1 MLEIIWNYSRHHK
14 VVVSLLAL
22 IAALVVGFG
31 VVLGKSSK
39 VVQEEP
45 VLPTWSQ
52 TSQTSP
58 DTRQSSQKTETLS
71 QTITVDVKGAVQKPG
86 VYDLASG
93 SRVTDAVQKAGG
105 LTDKADQRSIN
116 LAQKLADEA
125 VIYVATEDEASPL
138 LGSSL
143 VESSHQSPSETT
155 KGKVNLNTATI
166 TDLQSISGIGAKRA
180 QDIIDY
186 RDSSGGFKSVDELS
200 NVSGIGDKTLE
211 KLREEV
217 TVD

>member
-14 VVVSLLAL
+14 VVVTLLAL

-31 VVLGKSSK
+31 VILGKSSK

-58 DTRQSSQKTETLS
+58 DTGQSSQKTETLS

-86 VYDLASG
+86 VYDLVSG

-105 LTDKADQRSIN
+105 LTDKADRRSIN
-116 LAQKLADEA
+116 LAQKLADKKNF
-125 VIYVATEDEASPL
+125 P
-138 LGSSL
+138 
-143 VESSHQSPSETT
+143 
-155 KGKVNLNTATI
+155 
-166 TDLQSISGIGAKRA
+166 
-180 QDIIDY
+180 
-186 RDSSGGFKSVDELS
+186 
-200 NVSGIGDKTLE
+200 
-211 KLREEV
+211 
-217 TVD
+217 

>member
-14 VVVSLLAL
+14 VVVTLLAL

-52 TSQTSP
+52 TSQTSQ
-58 DTRQSSQKTETLS
+58 DTRQSSQKTEPLS

-93 SRVTDAVQKAGG
+93 SRVTDAIQKAGG
-105 LTDKADQRSIN
+105 LTDKADRRSIN

-125 VIYVATEDEASPL
+125 VIYVATEGEASPL

-143 VESSHQSPSETT
+143 VESSHRSPSETA

>member
-39 VVQEEP
+39 VVQEEL
-45 VLPTWSQ
+45 VLSTWSQ
-52 TSQTSP
+52 TSQTSQ

-116 LAQKLADEA
+116 LAQKLVDEA
-125 VIYVATEDEASPL
+125 VIYVATVGEASPL

-143 VESSHQSPSETT
+143 VESPHQSPSESA

-166 TDLQSISGIGAKRA
+166 TDLQSMSGIGAKRA